1 MSYKQMVT
9 IVNATF
15 LLLLLA
21 HQLTQGQ
28 LECDRVIM
36 VNTTVGSDTQ
46 GCLEGE
52 YPCSSL
58 DYVLSNIQSNDC
70 VNITSDSVSLSV
82 VVEINNISNI
92 AIRGNG
98 NTIVMCHN
106 NSRMTCKNCSNV
118 VIRGITWSG
127 CGDPANTV
135 NGVINLERI
144 ANLSIQDCTFQF
156 SKSRAVTIWTVSG
169 LIEMLNTRLI
179 NNANYD
185 TIYCHPDLS
194 GTFRCYTDN
203 CNVNGGVR
211 IQESLSET
219 SIRIVNCTFE
229 HNGHFGEV
237 INSDKRSHVRYGC
250 EIADGAG
257 LLFNNDNSFLEYKP
271 TFQVNLTIENS
282 KFSSNRGRSGA
293 GAYIKTV
300 NSSSIAF
307 MNTTFN
313 NNSVIN
319 FRINSSALL
328 VLTNHSKMS
337 PFKPLLWLSMC
348 DFYNNSEGRNMIGY
362 ITIGTS
368 SELLMDNCTFVSNSK
383 YDITMIELY
392 MQSTA
397 SLVGITDSQFNN
409 NSGSALVYFQ
419 IRSKDIATSLFKVKM
434 INNNGSAREKE
445 GGLIL
450 VEVFEDNN
458 TLKINEL
465 TFNKNHFT
473 SNGGGIYIIGS
484 FQSSF
489 QCYIKNSHFEDN
501 FGFGTGTVFFSS
513 LSCATQKTYVVHID
527 NCTFI
532 HNEGNSIVYVAMEY
546 YILPVFVVVSDT
558 EFNNNSGTPLHL
570 FNAAL
575 VGHGNTTFEG
585 NEADTGAALRLSDSY
600 LLLNYSSFQLDMV
613 SNFANSYGGAIFID
627 FQLSN
632 INSSQ
637 CHWLLY
643 PNDNFCDVT
652 MHYYDGCTVPV
663 VMYTPL
669 FCELFPREERITS
682 SVSMINNT
690 ALLSGSAIFYDNANN
705 FPPSKSSINISN
717 PLSIF
722 YIPESF
728 TIFPNITRSE
738 PGSLILSTQPRQL
751 QLMDPAVC
759 SDDYTTC
766 NISNITLGEE
776 IQVSAII
783 LGYNNKSAEATRFF
797 VECNQNCIDFR
808 IDGDSIVLINNTFS
822 GIRIIGVKI
831 REKASMTLRLHSGVI
846 NVKLNVDLVPCRLG
860 FAYNEVARQCH
871 CYNVDNIVSCGVDT
885 TIKREYWFGMIG
897 IQATVSICPNKYCNI
912 TRTEVNSGSFL
923 LSSFDDDQCMPHRT
937 GQACG
942 TCENGYTLSFDFEDC
957 VNNDDCSPGITVL
970 IIICMVLYWIII
982 IMIILVIMYFKIN
995 IGYLYG
1001 IIYYYSVV
1009 DILLGQILNY
1019 SDGLNVL
1026 DKIITSIIRLSP
1038 GFVGFLCFFKGMS
1051 GIDQYIIRFIH
1062 PTGIIVILFLL
1073 SILARC
1079 SVRITQYISRGI
1091 IPAICLILTLTYIS
1105 IADTSLQL
1113 LRSLRFTDVDKV
1125 YTYLSPEYEYLTGR
1139 HIFYFMIALV
1149 YELVIVFGLP
1159 LLLLLEPFINRWINF
1174 SDLNV
1179 IWVRISLKPILDQFQ
1194 GCYKDNC
1201 RWFAAVYLICRQAIL
1216 VILIINFSDKFVELY
1231 LLLIVCLVTAL
1242 LHYIAQPYNKNIF
1255 NALNQFDAFVL
1266 LFLVLVI
1273 SLQMISVSNGLTT
1286 DAIIGISF
1294 VLVLFPIIVYVI
1306 AMSYM
1311 KVSSKD
1317 SDHGKG
1323 EVETF
1328 EDSYFSHVMSGN

>member
-1 MSYKQMVT
+1 MVT
-9 IVNATF
+9 TVNAAF

-21 HQLTQGQ
+21 HQAQGQ
-28 LECDRVIM
+28 LECANRIT
-36 VNTTVGSDTQ
+36 VNTTVGNDTQ
-46 GCLEGE
+46 DCLEGG

-58 DYVLSNIQSNDC
+58 DYVLNSIKSNDC
-70 VNITSDSVSLSV
+70 VSITSDSVTLSE
-82 VVEINNISNI
+82 VVEINNINNI
-92 AIRGNG
+92 TIRGDG
-98 NTIVMCHN
+98 NTIIMCHN

-118 VIRGITWSG
+118 IIRGITWSG
-127 CGDPANTV
+127 CGDPVNIV
-135 NGVINLERI
+135 NGAINFERI

-169 LIEMLNTRLI
+169 LIEILNTRVI
-179 NNANYD
+179 NNTNYD
-185 TIYCHPDLS
+185 TIYCHMDPD

-211 IQESLSET
+211 IQESLTET
-219 SIRIVNCTFE
+219 SIRIVNCIFD
-229 HNGHFGEV
+229 HNGHVGEV
-237 INSDKRSHVRYGC
+237 INSEKQSPVPCAPGY
-250 EIADGAG
+250 EIADGVG
-257 LLFNNDNSFLEYKP
+257 LFINNDNSFLEYKP
-271 TFQVNLTIENS
+271 TFQVNLLIENTT
-282 KFSSNRGRSGA
+282 FSSNRGRSGA

-300 NSSSIAF
+300 NSSSIVF

-313 NNSVIN
+313 NNSVLN

-328 VLTNHSKMS
+328 VFTNHSKMS
-337 PFKPLLWLSMC
+337 LFKPLLRLSMC
-348 DFYNNSEGRNMIGY
+348 NFYNNSEGRN
-362 ITIGTS
+362 TIGNIIIGAS

-383 YDITMIELY
+383 YDITMIEFY
-392 MQSTA
+392 IQSTA
-397 SLVGITDSQFNN
+397 SLVDIKDSQFNN
-409 NSGSALVYFQ
+409 NSGSAVIYFQ
-419 IRSKDIATSLFKVKM
+419 IRSKDVVTSLFNINM
-434 INNNGSAREKE
+434 INNNGFAREKE
-445 GGLIL
+445 GGLVL
-450 VEVFEDNN
+450 VEVSEDNS

-465 TFNKNHFT
+465 TFNKNNYT
-473 SNGGGIYIIGS
+473 SNGGGIYITGS

-489 QCYIKNSHFEDN
+489 QCYIQNSHFENN
-501 FGFGTGTVFFSS
+501 FGFGTGTAFFSS
-513 LSCATQKTYVVHID
+513 LSCATQKTYIVDID
-527 NCTFI
+527 NCTFS

-558 EFNNNSGTPLHL
+558 EFSNNSGTPLHL

-575 VGHGNTTFEG
+575 VGHGRTVFKDNK
-585 NEADTGAALRLSDSY
+585 ADTGAALHLTDSY
-600 LLLNYSSFQLDMV
+600 VLLNYSSFQLDMV

-632 INSSQ
+632 IYLSQ

-652 MHYYDGCTVPV
+652 LHYYNGCTVPV
-663 VMYTPL
+663 VMYTVL

-682 SVSMINNT
+682 SISMMNNT
-690 ALLSGSAIFYDNANN
+690 ALLSGGAIFYAND
-705 FPPSKSSINISN
+705 FPPSESSISTSN

-728 TIFPNITRSE
+728 TIFPNINASGA
-738 PGSLILSTQPRQL
+738 GSLILSTKPWQL
-751 QLMDPAVC
+751 KLMDPAVC
-759 SDDYTTC
+759 SDDYTIC
-766 NISNITLGEE
+766 NISDITLGEE
-776 IQVSAII
+776 LQIPAII

-797 VECNQNCIDFR
+797 VECLQNCINFR
-808 IDGDSIVLINNTFS
+808 VAGDSIVLINNTFS
-822 GIRIIGVKI
+822 RIKITGVKI
-831 REKASMTLRLHSGVI
+831 REKDPMTLRLYSGVI

-860 FAYNEVARQCH
+860 YAYNEVARECR
-871 CYNVDNIVSCGVDT
+871 CYSVDNIVSCGMDT
-885 TIKREYWFGMIG
+885 TIKKKYWFGMIG
-897 IQATVSICPNKYCNI
+897 EQATLSICPNRYCNFS
-912 TRTEVNSGSFL
+912 RTEVDTGSFL
-923 LSSFDDDQCMPHRT
+923 LSSFYDDQCGPHRT

-957 VNNDDCSPGITVL
+957 VSNDDCSPGIMVL
-970 IIICMVLYWIII
+970 IILCIVLYWIVII
-982 IMIILVIMYFKIN
+982 VVILVIMYFKIN

-1026 DKIITSIIRLSP
+1026 DKIITSIVRLSP

-1073 SILARC
+1073 SILARY

-1091 IPAICLILTLTYIS
+1091 IPAICLILTLTYTS

-1113 LRSLRFTDVDKV
+1113 LRSLRFADIDKV

-1149 YELVIVFGLP
+1149 YELVIVIGLP

-1174 SDLNV
+1174 SDLNLM
-1179 IWVRISLKPILDQFQ
+1179 WTRISLKPILDQFQ
-1194 GCYKDNC
+1194 GCYKDNR

-1216 VILIINFSDKFVELY
+1216 VILIINFSDKFIKLY
-1231 LLLIVCLVTAL
+1231 LLLIMCLATAL

-1306 AMSYM
+1306 AMSYT

-1317 SDHGKG
+1317 SVTDHGKG
-1323 EVETF
+1323 EMETF
-1328 EDSYFSHVMSGN
+1328 EDLFFSHVMSGK